1 MVNVVAGGAQRGE
14 HRGVGNGG
22 AMIAEQTAA
31 DNGAHSGVD
40 QRTQLTAGEG
50 VSHGNSNGNADGEGA
65 PGGASEE
72 RDHGARD
79 EGHRQEQGGGHP
91 ALADTQQEVGCAH
104 GLGDGVDAVG
114 QGQDQRGG
122 HDTLHAL
129 HGGVHQIGHALEHL
143 TDAQLNGHV
152 DHGDD
157 EALQDLHAALGDV
170 RPDGGGY
177 QDHDGD
183 QEVQHDVGLHIAVV
197 ALLQLLQL
205 GAHHGDGTVTQQLA
219 GGAGA
224 LLRLAHR
231 PEVGEDL
238 QCGEQRDEHHQNR
251 VEVKGDGADVD
262 AYALLIGCHRAA
274 QIRHQTG
281 HVGAPCHK
289 GHQGAHGG
297 AGGVEDEGQLLS
309 GHAHLIR
316 QGTHDHAAQQGAHVV
331 VDGEQTDEPGG
342 QLHAAGGFHLSG
354 DHLRERLD
362 HACLHEERDHNA
374 DEYLDQQDPDEV
386 LVAQSLLRQSGEAE
400 GGVMPQQQNAGE
412 TAHEQ
417 GKDRVLLPKCQQQG
431 KRKGNQ

>member
-1 MVNVVAGGAQRGE
+1 MG
-14 HRGVGNGG
+14 
-22 AMIAEQTAA
+22 T
-31 DNGAHSGVD
+31 
-40 QRTQLTAGEG
+40 
-50 VSHGNSNGNADGEGA
+50 
-65 PGGASEE
+65 
-72 RDHGARD
+72 
-79 EGHRQEQGGGHP
+79 
-91 ALADTQQEVGCAH
+91 
-104 GLGDGVDAVG
+104 
-114 QGQDQRGG
+114 
-122 HDTLHAL
+122 
-129 HGGVHQIGHALEHL
+129 
-143 TDAQLNGHV
+143 
-152 DHGDD
+152 
-157 EALQDLHAALGDV
+157 
-170 RPDGGGY
+170 
-177 QDHDGD
+177 
-183 QEVQHDVGLHIAVV
+183 
-197 ALLQLLQL
+197 
-205 GAHHGDGTVTQQLA
+205 GTVTQQLA

-262 AYALLIGCHRAA
+262 AYALLIGGHRAA

-354 DHLRERLD
+354 DHFRERLD
-362 HACLHEERDHNA
+362 HARLHEERDHNA